1 MLRALHVS
9 KAQPCLRMLG
19 EETALNLLAL
29 DARLS
34 SGCRGWGEL
43 VGAVK
48 IVEGFQFV
56 FTCCHF
62 SIIYILMSLVLY
74 YMK

>member
-1 MLRALHVS
+1 M
-9 KAQPCLRMLG
+9 PDCP
-19 EETALNLLAL
+19 L
-29 DARLS
+29 DAGDGG
-34 SGCRGWGEL
+34 SG
-43 VGAVK
+43 GAVK

-56 FTCCHF
+56 FTCFHF

>member
-1 MLRALHVS
+1 MLRALHLL

-19 EETALNLLAL
+19 EETALNPLAL

-34 SGCRGWGEL
+34 SGCWGWGEW
-43 VGAVK
+43 GAVK

-56 FTCCHF
+56 FTCFHF
-62 SIIYILMSLVLY
+62 SINYILMSLVLY